1 MKLLIIYHDNCID
14 GFTAAWAAHKVLK
27 KGTWESIEL
36 HAGQYGRNP
45 PYDQLDSNTTV
56 VIVDFSYR
64 KATLEDIAL
73 NCAQL
78 TVLDHHKTAQE
89 DLATFAMSNAT
100 VVFDMNRSGAGLA
113 WDYFMPGEPRPS
125 IIDLVEDR
133 DLWKF
138 KLADSKPFHEYVMMM
153 PRDLVLWNQLSIDL
167 ANLENYAN
175 IMYVGRKLLEYQES
189 AINKILKAGKMPI
202 IIDGI
207 SGLACNCP
215 GIFASDAGHLLA
227 NESGTFGA
235 TWSEAVDKTVKF
247 SLRSNGD
254 FDVSAIAKK
263 FGGGGHKNAA
273 GFELGTA
280 MPKQMPSQVWSAEY
294 FKSKGYNDPD
304 NQPEGVQ
311 EILSSILFDKGRN

>member
-1 MKLLIIYHDNCID
+1 MKLLIIYHDHCID
-14 GFTAAWAAHKVLK
+14 GFTAAWAAHKALK

-45 PYDQLDSNTTV
+45 PYDQFDKNTTV
-56 VIVDFSYR
+56 VIVDFSYH

-100 VVFDMNRSGAGLA
+100 VVFDMERSGAGLA
-113 WDYFMPGEPRPS
+113 WDYFMHEESRPS

-138 KLADSKPFHEYVMMM
+138 KLADSKPFHEYVMMQ
-153 PRDLVLWNQLSIDL
+153 PRTLEIWDIINRDLCDRDNYSEIMFAGNVLVNYQRSCID
-167 ANLENYAN
+167 
-175 IMYVGRKLLEYQES
+175 
-189 AINKILKAGKMPI
+189 KIIKAGKMPI
-202 IIDGI
+202 TIDGNT
-207 SGLACNCP
+207 GLACNCP
-215 GIFASDAGHLLA
+215 DIFASDCGHLLA

-235 TWSEAVDKTVKF
+235 TWSEAADKTVKF

-254 FDVSAIAKK
+254 YDVSAIAKK

-273 GFELGTA
+273 GFTLGKA
-280 MPKQMPSQVWSAEY
+280 KPKDYPSQVCSAEY
-294 FKSKGYNDPD
+294 FKASISPNPLHFDRSD
-304 NQPEGVQ
+304 N
-311 EILSSILFDKGRN
+311 